1 MKREI
6 PAKVAKD
13 EKNKRLNDRT
23 VARSDFKDSNKI
35 IYVKKLKDQVE
46 QDVYEVSSRM
56 IAEKM
61 LSLDIELNHFVRWIH
76 RTLV

>member
-1 MKREI
+1 VKREI

>member
-1 MKREI
+1 VKREI

-13 EKNKRLNDRT
+13 EENKRLNDRT
-23 VARSDFKDSNKI
+23 AVCSDFKDSNKI
-35 IYVKKLKDQVE
+35 IYVKKLKKQVE

-56 IAEKM
+56 VAEKM